1 MTSKEYQQ
9 KYCDWM
15 EKVNI
20 KNLHNL
26 NNKLHWFTKITPT
39 AQFTHSDAVCY
50 TKSGRKITV
59 EMKTRKETIDTFQK
73 WGNVFIEPKKLSHFT
88 DVMESGYTLSENCI
102 YLNFTPDGA
111 IVFSFNDLK
120 EPLQIQPNHRQRNP
134 KNGWEW
140 EHETRLGIS
149 MKDAIVYRL
158 TEDNTYTRIES

>member
-1 MTSKEYQQ
+1 MLRKQEQQ

-26 NNKLHWFTKITPT
+26 NDSLHWFEDIQPT
-39 AQFTHSDAVCY
+39 ETYNHSDAVCY

-59 EMKTRKETIDTFQK
+59 ELKTRSESNEKFQE
-73 WGNVFIEPKKLSHFT
+73 WGNVFIEPKKFSHFT
-88 DVMESGYTLSENCI
+88 DVMESGYTRNENCLYI
-102 YLNFTPDGA
+102 NFTSDGV

-120 EPLQIQPNHRQRNP
+120 TPLTVQPNHRQRNP

-140 EHETRLGIS
+140 EYETRLGIS
-149 MKDAIVYRL
+149 MKDALIYKR
-158 TEDNTYTRIES
+158 DKNGNYNNF